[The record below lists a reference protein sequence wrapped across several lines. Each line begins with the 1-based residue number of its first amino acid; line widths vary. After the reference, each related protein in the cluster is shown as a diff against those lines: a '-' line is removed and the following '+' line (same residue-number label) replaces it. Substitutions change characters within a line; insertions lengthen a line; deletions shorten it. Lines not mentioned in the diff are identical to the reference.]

1 MVRRH
6 RKGSLRKDP
15 KIRWEKTPSS
25 SYDTLGLPSV
35 RVESIQQSIQ
45 EALRNLAID
54 QVMIGEGEHSISN
67 PAFALAGFGKIS
79 EV

>member
-1 MVRRH
+1 
-6 RKGSLRKDP
+6 
-15 KIRWEKTPSS
+15 
-25 SYDTLGLPSV
+25 
-35 RVESIQQSIQ
+35 VESIQQSIQ